1 MIVLDNASLRFGET
15 TIFDSASLKI
25 RRGQRLGIC
34 APNGTGKTTLLRCIA
49 GETELHG
56 GSISKPHNL
65 RLAYFRQEGGAQFGG
80 QVVRE
85 ALAAAFAE
93 YWELGRKIA
102 ALEAKIAELSGK
114 LGEMGAALDELE
126 RLHEQQS
133 ALGYEQREA
142 AMAFMLKGLGFQP
155 GDIERRCDEFSG
167 GWQIKLAL
175 AQTLLQKPEML
186 LLDEPTNHLDLEARL
201 WLIGALQKLNCTQ
214 MIISHD
220 RYFLDHTIQ
229 SVAELKHGKIR
240 VYAGNYS
247 QYERERGKNIALLG
261 KREQRRRSFVQ
272 KEEALIERFRYKASK
287 ARQMQSRAKLLEKMQ
302 KPDKKRDQ
310 TREETSEAGTQS
322 IHLAIRLAFTQQRP
336 SGYQVLELENTGKSY
351 GSQAALERI
360 HLSLQRGEKVAL
372 VGGNGAGKSTL
383 LRLIAKTDAKY
394 SGKIRW
400 GPNVQLAYFSQSAAE
415 QLDGNQSVWDYIQAF
430 GTDERTGRDT
440 LALFLFRGD
449 DILQQVSS
457 LSGGEKARLLLCSLV
472 LRSANFLVLDEP
484 NNHLDLDTQQ
494 ILLRAL
500 QEFPGTVLFSTHDR
514 YLLEQLASRVVLLE
528 KNGETNAATAK
539 VYFGDYEYFLWKR
552 EQEKQ
557 EEQSDAKQNAKQN
570 QGAAPKNQN
579 APNIKK
585 PAAKTPYQL
594 EREKRAAQRKLEREE
609 ATLLESI
616 AKLEVEIEQTRHS
629 FALEEIYAQPER
641 LKGQKQKLAQ
651 QENALEQQQMRWEE
665 TATALEQSEK
675 ST

>member
-1 MIVLDNASLRFGET
+1 M
-15 TIFDSASLKI
+15 
-25 RRGQRLGIC
+25 GIC

-49 GETELHG
+49 GETELHS

-85 ALAAAFAE
+85 ALFHSILPNIGNWGE
-93 YWELGRKIA
+93 KSPRSKQ
-102 ALEAKIAELSGK
+102 KIAELSGK
-114 LGEMGAALDELE
+114 LREMGAALDELE

-142 AMAFMLKGLGFQP
+142 AMAFMLKGLGFRP
-155 GDIERRCDEFSG
+155 GDIERRCDEFFGRLANQAGLGADFAAKARSAAARRTD
-167 GWQIKLAL
+167 QSPRPRSPAL
-175 AQTLLQKPEML
+175 ANWRAAK
-186 LLDEPTNHLDLEARL
+186 NWIAR
-201 WLIGALQKLNCTQ
+201 K

-240 VYAGNYS
+240 VYVGNYS
-247 QYERERGKNIALLG
+247 KYEQERGKNIALLA
-261 KREQRRRSFVQ
+261 KREQRQRNFVQ

-302 KPDKKRDQ
+302 RPDEKRDQ
-310 TREETSEAGTQS
+310 TREVGAQS
-322 IHLAIRLAFTQQRP
+322 RHPAIRLAFTQQRP

-351 GSQAALERI
+351 GSQVALERI

-372 VGGNGAGKSTL
+372 VGANGAGKSTL

-472 LRSANFLVLDEP
+472 LRSSNFLVLDEP

-494 ILLRAL
+494 ILLQAL

-528 KNGETNAATAK
+528 KKTSRMPYTKAATAK

-552 EQEKQ
+552 EQEKW
-557 EEQSDAKQNAKQN
+557 EEQSDARQNSKQNN
-570 QGAAPKNQN
+570 GAAPKNQN
-579 APNIKK
+579 TSKEPT
-585 PAAKTPYQL
+585 AKTPYQL
-594 EREKRAAQRKLEREE
+594 EREKTRRRSANWNAKRPHCSKTLRSWKL
-609 ATLLESI
+609 
-616 AKLEVEIEQTRHS
+616 K
-629 FALEEIYAQPER
+629 
-641 LKGQKQKLAQ
+641 
-651 QENALEQQQMRWEE
+651 
-665 TATALEQSEK
+665 
-675 ST
+675 